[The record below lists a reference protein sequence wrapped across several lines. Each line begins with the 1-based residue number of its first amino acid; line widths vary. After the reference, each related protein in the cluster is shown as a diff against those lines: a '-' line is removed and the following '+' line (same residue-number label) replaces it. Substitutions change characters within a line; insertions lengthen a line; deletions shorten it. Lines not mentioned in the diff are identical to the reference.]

1 LVKSDEVVV
10 VDVVGVV
17 VVEVEV
23 VAVEVVDVLVGSVV
37 DEEVV
42 ALEVGW
48 VVVVGV
54 VVDVLDVLLS
64 PPPPARAITAMI
76 RPRTSAA
83 TRPIATFCPVLMP
96 WGSSYRGSRPPRGG
110 RPPPWRPP
118 PPP

>member
-1 LVKSDEVVV
+1 LVKSDDVEVVEVVV
-10 VDVVGVV
+10 G
-17 VVEVEV
+17 
-23 VAVEVVDVLVGSVV
+23 AV

-42 ALEVGW
+42 VVELVVGWVVVDEEEVVVVVELVVGW
-48 VVVVGV
+48 VVVVLV
-54 VVDVLDVLLS
+54 VLVVLDVLLS

-110 RPPPWRPP
+110 RPPP
-118 PPP
+118 